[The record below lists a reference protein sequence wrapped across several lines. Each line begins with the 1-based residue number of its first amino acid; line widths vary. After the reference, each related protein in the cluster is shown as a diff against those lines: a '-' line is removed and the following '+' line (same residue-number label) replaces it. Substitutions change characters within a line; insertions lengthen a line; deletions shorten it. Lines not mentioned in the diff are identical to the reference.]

1 MNNRP
6 TILLYFLVAVFCR
19 AINFVICADSP
30 VGTASTKQSFPFSV
44 ILTLGTVRKKA
55 TKD

>member
-6 TILLYFLVAVFCR
+6 TILLYFFVAVFCR
-19 AINFVICADSP
+19 AINFEICADSP
-30 VGTASTKQSFPFSV
+30 LGTASTKQSFPFSI
-44 ILTLGTVRKKA
+44 ILTLSTVRKKA